1 VPPGNGG
8 DDDVAIKR
16 PSWKLKVGC
25 QTSPYAPSKN
35 HKKTTR
41 DSFCR
46 LNNILF
52 MVKLYNNKKKTN
64 ENDKKTFDPKAKKIF
79 IKGFYGNY
87 TMQIK

>member
-1 VPPGNGG
+1 
-8 DDDVAIKR
+8 
-16 PSWKLKVGC
+16 
-25 QTSPYAPSKN
+25 
-35 HKKTTR
+35 
-41 DSFCR
+41 
-46 LNNILF
+46 